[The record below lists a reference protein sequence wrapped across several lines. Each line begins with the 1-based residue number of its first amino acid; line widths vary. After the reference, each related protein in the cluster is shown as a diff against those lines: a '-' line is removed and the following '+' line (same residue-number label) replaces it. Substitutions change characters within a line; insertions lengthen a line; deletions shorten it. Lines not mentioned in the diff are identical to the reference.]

1 MEKDHKKTTIKPKSP
16 LRTNRDLENLQKAQN
31 NIEVCDLIFLR
42 LIMRYLTELCLQM
55 LTEECIF

>member
-1 MEKDHKKTTIKPKSP
+1 MEKDHKKTTIEPESP